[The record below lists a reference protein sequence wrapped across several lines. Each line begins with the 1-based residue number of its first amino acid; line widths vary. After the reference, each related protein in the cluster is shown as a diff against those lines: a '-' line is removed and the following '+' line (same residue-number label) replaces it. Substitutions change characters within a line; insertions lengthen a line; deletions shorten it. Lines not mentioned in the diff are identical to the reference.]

1 MVKDQIARGIILR
14 ERKESVKKQQL
25 RRVCQDKAHN
35 LSAVLNLADTQT
47 RESSAGKEETLY

>member
-25 RRVCQDKAHN
+25 RRVCQDGAHN
-35 LSAVLNLADTQT
+35 LSALRHADTRIVS
-47 RESSAGKEETLY
+47 RERGNTVLSTT